1 MALRG
6 CPCCNRGHRCITA
19 PGIATTSR
27 HLPRAIA
34 DSAIDP
40 TEGLFMRLTRFT
52 TLLLLALLALLVSG
66 CADRQPAQP
75 AKAPKATQEHFSQ
88 SGKASYYARM
98 HHGQRTAN
106 GETHDQNALV
116 AAHRSLPFGT
126 RVRVTNEHNGKQVV
140 VRINDRGPFR
150 RGRIIDL
157 SRAAAAQL
165 DMLKTGVIRVRIE
178 TLP

>member
-1 MALRG
+1 MRMPRLITLLTLILLAAG
-6 CPCCNRGHRCITA
+6 CAERQPTQPPQA
-19 PGIATTSR
+19 PATTQ
-27 HLPRAIA
+27 
-34 DSAIDP
+34 D
-40 TEGLFMRLTRFT
+40 RFT
-52 TLLLLALLALLVSG
+52 
-66 CADRQPAQP
+66 
-75 AKAPKATQEHFSQ
+75 Q

-126 RVRVTNEHNGKQVV
+126 RVRVTNQQNGKQVI

-150 RGRIIDL
+150 LGRIIDV

-165 DMLKTGVIRVRIE
+165 DMLERGVVRVRIE

>member
-1 MALRG
+1 
-6 CPCCNRGHRCITA
+6 
-19 PGIATTSR
+19 
-27 HLPRAIA
+27 
-34 DSAIDP
+34 
-40 TEGLFMRLTRFT
+40 MRLTRFT
-52 TLLLLALLALLVSG
+52 ALLVLALLASG
-66 CADRQPAQP
+66 CARASTDATTAGITP
-75 AKAPKATQEHFSQ
+75 TQERFTQ

-126 RVRVTNEHNGKQVV
+126 RVRVTNQQNGKQVV

-150 RGRIIDL
+150 RGRIIDV

-165 DMLKTGVIRVRIE
+165 DMLDRGVVRVRIE

>member
-1 MALRG
+1 MRMPRLVTLLTLILLAAG
-6 CPCCNRGHRCITA
+6 CAERQPTQPPQA
-19 PGIATTSR
+19 PATTQ
-27 HLPRAIA
+27 
-34 DSAIDP
+34 
-40 TEGLFMRLTRFT
+40 ERFT
-52 TLLLLALLALLVSG
+52 
-66 CADRQPAQP
+66 
-75 AKAPKATQEHFSQ
+75 Q

-106 GETHDQNALV
+106 GEMHDQNALV

-126 RVRVTNEHNGKQVV
+126 RVRVTNQQNGKQVI

-150 RGRIIDL
+150 RGRIIDV

-165 DMLKTGVIRVRIE
+165 DMLERGVVRVRIE

>member
-1 MALRG
+1 MRMPRLVTLLTVILLAAG
-6 CPCCNRGHRCITA
+6 CAERQPTQPPQA
-19 PGIATTSR
+19 PATTQ
-27 HLPRAIA
+27 
-34 DSAIDP
+34 D
-40 TEGLFMRLTRFT
+40 RFT
-52 TLLLLALLALLVSG
+52 
-66 CADRQPAQP
+66 
-75 AKAPKATQEHFSQ
+75 Q

-106 GETHDQNALV
+106 GETHDQNAMV

-126 RVRVTNEHNGKQVV
+126 RVRVTNQQNGKQVI

-150 RGRIIDL
+150 RGRIIDV

-165 DMLKTGVIRVRIE
+165 DMLERGVVRVRIE

>member
-1 MALRG
+1 MRMPRLVTLLTLILLAAG
-6 CPCCNRGHRCITA
+6 CAERQPTQPPQA
-19 PGIATTSR
+19 PATTQ
-27 HLPRAIA
+27 
-34 DSAIDP
+34 
-40 TEGLFMRLTRFT
+40 ERFT
-52 TLLLLALLALLVSG
+52 
-66 CADRQPAQP
+66 
-75 AKAPKATQEHFSQ
+75 Q

-106 GETHDQNALV
+106 GETHDQNAMV

-126 RVRVTNEHNGKQVV
+126 RVRVTNQQNGKQVI

-150 RGRIIDL
+150 RGRIIDV

-165 DMLKTGVIRVRIE
+165 DMLERGVVRVRIE

>member
-1 MALRG
+1 
-6 CPCCNRGHRCITA
+6 
-19 PGIATTSR
+19 
-27 HLPRAIA
+27 
-34 DSAIDP
+34 
-40 TEGLFMRLTRFT
+40 MRLTRLT
-52 TLLLLALLALLVSG
+52 ALLILTLIVSG
-66 CADRQPAQP
+66 CADRQ
-75 AKAPKATQEHFSQ
+75 ATQPTNAPPTTQDRFSQ

-126 RVRVTNEHNGKQVV
+126 RVRVANEQNGKQVV

-150 RGRIIDL
+150 RGRIIDV

-165 DMLKTGVIRVRIE
+165 DMLRSGVVRVRIE

>member
-1 MALRG
+1 MR
-6 CPCCNRGHRCITA
+6 A
-19 PGIATTSR
+19 PGIARTFP
-27 HLPRAIA
+27 HLPPAIA

-40 TEGLFMRLTRFT
+40 TEGLFMRLTRFAA
-52 TLLLLALLALLVSG
+52 LVLLALLASG
-66 CADRQPAQP
+66 CADRQATQP
-75 AKAPKATQEHFSQ
+75 TKATPTTQDRFSQ
-88 SGKASYYARM
+88 NGKASYYARM

-126 RVRVTNEHNGKQVV
+126 RVRVTNERNGKQVV

-157 SRAAAAQL
+157 SHAAAAQL
-165 DMLKTGVIRVRIE
+165 DMLESGVARVRIE
-178 TLP
+178 TVHD

>member
-1 MALRG
+1 
-6 CPCCNRGHRCITA
+6 
-19 PGIATTSR
+19 
-27 HLPRAIA
+27 
-34 DSAIDP
+34 
-40 TEGLFMRLTRFT
+40 MRLTRFT

-75 AKAPKATQEHFSQ
+75 AKAPKSTQEHFSQ

>member
-1 MALRG
+1 MRMPRLVTLLTLILLAAG
-6 CPCCNRGHRCITA
+6 CAERQPTQPPQA
-19 PGIATTSR
+19 PASTQ
-27 HLPRAIA
+27 
-34 DSAIDP
+34 
-40 TEGLFMRLTRFT
+40 ERFT
-52 TLLLLALLALLVSG
+52 
-66 CADRQPAQP
+66 
-75 AKAPKATQEHFSQ
+75 Q

-126 RVRVTNEHNGKQVV
+126 RVRVTNQQNGKQVI

-150 RGRIIDL
+150 RGRIIDV

-165 DMLKTGVIRVRIE
+165 DMLERGVVRVRIE

>member
-1 MALRG
+1 
-6 CPCCNRGHRCITA
+6 
-19 PGIATTSR
+19 
-27 HLPRAIA
+27 
-34 DSAIDP
+34 
-40 TEGLFMRLTRFT
+40 MRLTRLT
-52 TLLLLALLALLVSG
+52 ALLFLTLIVSG
-66 CADRQPAQP
+66 CADRQATQP
-75 AKAPKATQEHFSQ
+75 TKAPPTTQDRFSQ

-106 GETHDQNALV
+106 GEIHDQNALV

-126 RVRVTNEHNGKQVV
+126 RVRVTNEQNGKQVV

-150 RGRIIDL
+150 RGRIIDV

-165 DMLKTGVIRVRIE
+165 DMLRSGVVRVRIE

>member
-1 MALRG
+1 MPRLVTLLTLILLAAG
-6 CPCCNRGHRCITA
+6 CAERQPTQPPQA
-19 PGIATTSR
+19 PANTQ
-27 HLPRAIA
+27 
-34 DSAIDP
+34 
-40 TEGLFMRLTRFT
+40 ERFT
-52 TLLLLALLALLVSG
+52 
-66 CADRQPAQP
+66 
-75 AKAPKATQEHFSQ
+75 Q

-126 RVRVTNEHNGKQVV
+126 RVRVTNQQNGKQVI

-150 RGRIIDL
+150 RGRIIDV

-165 DMLKTGVIRVRIE
+165 DMLERGVVRVRIE

>member
-1 MALRG
+1 MRMPRLITLLTLILLAAG
-6 CPCCNRGHRCITA
+6 CAERQPTQPPQA
-19 PGIATTSR
+19 PATTQ
-27 HLPRAIA
+27 
-34 DSAIDP
+34 
-40 TEGLFMRLTRFT
+40 ERFT
-52 TLLLLALLALLVSG
+52 
-66 CADRQPAQP
+66 
-75 AKAPKATQEHFSQ
+75 Q

-126 RVRVTNEHNGKQVV
+126 RVRVTNQQNGKQVI

-150 RGRIIDL
+150 RGRIIDV

-165 DMLKTGVIRVRIE
+165 DMLERGVVRVRIE

>member
-1 MALRG
+1 MRMPRLVTLLTLILLTAG
-6 CPCCNRGHRCITA
+6 CAERQPTQPPQA
-19 PGIATTSR
+19 PATTQ
-27 HLPRAIA
+27 
-34 DSAIDP
+34 
-40 TEGLFMRLTRFT
+40 ERFT
-52 TLLLLALLALLVSG
+52 
-66 CADRQPAQP
+66 
-75 AKAPKATQEHFSQ
+75 Q

-106 GETHDQNALV
+106 GETHDQNAMV

-126 RVRVTNEHNGKQVV
+126 RVRVTNQQNGKQVI

-150 RGRIIDL
+150 RGRIIDV

-165 DMLKTGVIRVRIE
+165 DMLERGVVRVRIE

>member
-1 MALRG
+1 MPRLVTLLTLILLAAG
-6 CPCCNRGHRCITA
+6 CAERQPTQPPQA
-19 PGIATTSR
+19 PATTQ
-27 HLPRAIA
+27 
-34 DSAIDP
+34 
-40 TEGLFMRLTRFT
+40 ERFT
-52 TLLLLALLALLVSG
+52 
-66 CADRQPAQP
+66 
-75 AKAPKATQEHFSQ
+75 Q

-106 GETHDQNALV
+106 GETHDQNAMV

-126 RVRVTNEHNGKQVV
+126 RVRVTNQQNGKQVI

-150 RGRIIDL
+150 RGRIIDV

-165 DMLKTGVIRVRIE
+165 DMLERGVVRVRIE

>member
-1 MALRG
+1 MRMPRLVTLLTVILLAAG
-6 CPCCNRGHRCITA
+6 CAERQPTQPPQA
-19 PGIATTSR
+19 PASTQ
-27 HLPRAIA
+27 
-34 DSAIDP
+34 
-40 TEGLFMRLTRFT
+40 ERFT
-52 TLLLLALLALLVSG
+52 
-66 CADRQPAQP
+66 
-75 AKAPKATQEHFSQ
+75 Q

-126 RVRVTNEHNGKQVV
+126 RVRVTNQQNGKQVI

-150 RGRIIDL
+150 RGRIIDV

-165 DMLKTGVIRVRIE
+165 DMLERGVVRVRIE

>member
-1 MALRG
+1 MRMPRLVTLLTLILLAAG
-6 CPCCNRGHRCITA
+6 CAERQPTQPPQA
-19 PGIATTSR
+19 PATTQ
-27 HLPRAIA
+27 
-34 DSAIDP
+34 
-40 TEGLFMRLTRFT
+40 ERFT
-52 TLLLLALLALLVSG
+52 
-66 CADRQPAQP
+66 
-75 AKAPKATQEHFSQ
+75 Q

-126 RVRVTNEHNGKQVV
+126 RVRVTNQQNGKQVI

-150 RGRIIDL
+150 RGRIIDV

-165 DMLKTGVIRVRIE
+165 DMLERGVVRVRIE

>member
-34 DSAIDP
+34 DSVIDP

-75 AKAPKATQEHFSQ
+75 AKAPKATQERFSQ

-165 DMLKTGVIRVRIE
+165 DMLKSGVIRVRIE